1 MILKTK
7 EASKYLGVSINTIK
21 TLSNRLKL
29 KSFKTAGGHRRFRKV
44 IELRYKDVL
53 EAKGEKND
61 KIAEQKD
68 NRR

>member
-1 MILKTK
+1 MEDLAWAK
-7 EASKYLGVSINTIK
+7 EQLQ
-21 TLSNRLKL
+21 
-29 KSFKTAGGHRRFRKV
+29 KV